1 MFAYP
6 IIWREIL
13 IPEKRERLWMYQVGY
28 AGLLSFIFALIWPK
42 SGQVTAMFLESSA
55 TAFITW
61 MLWIQ
66 AGVLTLMSPPMVAAS
81 ITIEREQKSLDL
93 LLLSPI
99 STTSIVFTKCLVV
112 FFNLVLI
119 VMGGLPI
126 FLLGL
131 SLGGLSLDQLA
142 GCLIVLM
149 GLAALGCAAGALSG
163 ALFHST
169 LVAMLGGYV
178 VLGLVVGLIPLGL
191 SYWFP
196 SAWLLGSP
204 FGMVHS
210 LLGATAYFSI
220 RSVGPLVSVGCWMLL
235 TAFLIRGAA
244 SFLIRGP
251 KGAAVRKRRNPEVAP
266 LNTWRQLKTRASELI
281 VWREIHGKLPSVTP
295 MPMMLTLVLY
305 ASVFIMN
312 LILNQQLLAPQMNLA
327 ASVALSVTIIALAL
341 FMSTVSM
348 VNERRNGD
356 LDLLVMTDIDG
367 GQIIRGK
374 FKGLLM
380 TLVPIMALPVLQGLL
395 RLDLLSL
402 TISALILYAMLPP
415 ALLAGIEAGLRSA
428 DLQMA
433 FQFVLKKCTLLLLV
447 VSAKFIAFILVP
459 GLFAFLM
466 PPLIVP
472 ALVFVFLLFRFANDY
487 MLGPVIDDHLSLQIT
502 KGGSDLVW
510 HVEEWKVDRASIV
523 LAAITWSVAG
533 IFVTLTSGRLIGV
546 FFLFVLGT
554 GVGIAGFA
562 GLMWLMRWM
571 KAKHELPDRIEMM
584 EEGNAG

>member
-13 IPEKRERLWMYQVGY
+13 IPEKRERLWMYQFGY
-28 AGLLSFIFALIWPK
+28 AVLLSLIFAMIWPK
-42 SGQVTAMFLESSA
+42 GGQVTATFLESSA

-81 ITIEREQKSLDL
+81 ITIEREQKSLEL

-99 STTSIVFTKCLVV
+99 SATSIVLTKCLVV
-112 FFNLVLI
+112 FFNLALI

-142 GCLIVLM
+142 GCLIVLL

-163 ALFHST
+163 AMFHST

-178 VLGLVVGLIPLGL
+178 ILGMVVGLIPLAL
-191 SYWFP
+191 SFLFP

-220 RSVGPLVSVGCWMLL
+220 RSVGPLVSVGCWVLL
-235 TAFLIRGAA
+235 TGFLISGAA

-251 KGAAVRKRRNPEVAP
+251 KGASVRKRRNPKVAP
-266 LNTWRQLKTRASELI
+266 LNTWKQLKTPASEII
-281 VWREIHGKLPSVTP
+281 VWREIHGKLPSVTQ
-295 MPMMLTLVLY
+295 MPLMLTLVLY
-305 ASVFIMN
+305 ASVFMMN
-312 LILNQQLLAPQMNLA
+312 LILNQQLMAPQMNLA
-327 ASVALSVTIIALAL
+327 ASVALSVTIIAMAL

-356 LDLLVMTDIDG
+356 FDLLVMSEIEG

-374 FKGLLM
+374 FKGLLL
-380 TLVPIMALPVLQGLL
+380 TLLPLMALPVLQGLL

-415 ALLAGIEAGLRSA
+415 ALLAGIEAGLRSR

-433 FQFVLKKCTLLLLV
+433 FGLVMKKCSLLMLV
-447 VSAKFIAFILVP
+447 VSAKFIAFILIP
-459 GLFAFLM
+459 GLFAFIM
-466 PPLIVP
+466 PPLIAP
-472 ALVFVFLLFRFANDY
+472 ALVLVFLLFRYANDY

-502 KGGSDLVW
+502 KGGSDLEW
-510 HVEEWKVDRASIV
+510 HVEEWTVDRSQIA
-523 LAAITWSVAG
+523 LAAVTWGVVG
-533 IFVTLTSGRLIGV
+533 VFVMLTSGRLIGV
-546 FFLFVLGT
+546 FFLFMLGT

-562 GLMWLMRWM
+562 GLMWLMKWM
-571 KAKHELPDRIEMM
+571 KAKHEMSAVKNNE
-584 EEGNAG
+584 